1 VAVLKKDPI
10 IIATAGFHSLPNE
23 NGMIEIGFGVDNKFQ
38 NSGYGQEILRGMWD
52 WVINDPNVKTLR
64 YTVSPKNLPSVHII
78 NKFKFKLIGQQID
91 DEDGPEDIYELP
103 VEEYKDLYLDKSS

>member
-1 VAVLKKDPI
+1 MNRSLYKYL
-10 IIATAGFHSLPNE
+10 TGFVV
-23 NGMIEIGFGVDNKFQ
+23 GVDNKFQ
-38 NSGYGQEILRGMWD
+38 NLGYGQEILRGMWD

-103 VEEYKDLYLDKSS
+103 VEEYKDFYLDKSS